1 MYADQLI
8 NNDSSTI
15 IGGLVAA
22 KVACQRLRDRG
33 AVVLSVTIAG
43 GRPLILIERP
53 SRKLKE
59 TGEIVRLVQ
68 DNDGRRV
75 VREYDFEGCRVTW
88 DEQR

>member
-8 NNDSSTI
+8 NNDSTTI
-15 IGGLVAA
+15 IGGLSAA

-33 AVVLSVTIAG
+33 AVVLSVTIAT
-43 GRPLILIERP
+43 GRPQILIERP
-53 SRKLKE
+53 SRQLKE

-68 DNDGRRV
+68 DDDGRRV